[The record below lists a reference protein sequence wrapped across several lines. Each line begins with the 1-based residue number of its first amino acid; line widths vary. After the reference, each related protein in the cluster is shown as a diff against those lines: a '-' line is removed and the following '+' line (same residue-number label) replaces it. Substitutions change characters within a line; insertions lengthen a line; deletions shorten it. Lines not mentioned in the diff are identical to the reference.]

1 MKKLIIVLLLCLTSC
16 TSTPSGKRVAPP
28 SITVTWDNATV
39 DSWELQAV
47 TVTCGGEG
55 PVRVYETE
63 VNRVRVLPGGA
74 HVIGFRCRAVVGE
87 RKSEWTDTVYYI
99 QGGH

>member
-1 MKKLIIVLLLCLTSC
+1 VKRLTIILLLCLTSC
-16 TSTPSGKRVAPP
+16 ISPSSQRVAPP

-47 TVTCGGEG
+47 TVTCGGGG
-55 PVRVYETE
+55 PVRVYETT
-63 VNRVRVLPGGA
+63 VNEVRVVPGEA